1 MFSLTAHQHVSHVP
15 IAPLSLSTA
24 FSHQVFCNL
33 STVFNE
39 AESKERVIIF
49 VFTLIVLYLWVWK
62 IGYGISFQIIFC
74 FYTAAVSGIVTCCN
88 SAVLFCSILS
98 SLSIFSTKMSEVTIF
113 FPGWIISF
121 TSEERAIDLKM
132 ASILITMVTLFL
144 SFLVS
149 YPQTALLLLV
159 RDYGTAWRGQ
169 MWYL

>member
-1 MFSLTAHQHVSHVP
+1 
-15 IAPLSLSTA
+15 
-24 FSHQVFCNL
+24 
-33 STVFNE
+33 
-39 AESKERVIIF
+39 
-49 VFTLIVLYLWVWK
+49 
-62 IGYGISFQIIFC
+62 
-74 FYTAAVSGIVTCCN
+74 
-88 SAVLFCSILS
+88 
-98 SLSIFSTKMSEVTIF
+98 LSIFSTKMSEVTIF